1 MFCAPSVKTG
11 YKIEIYFFVSTQSYD
26 AFWKRSVDNKLPY
39 STKYTEVKKECEDD
53 LIKLLEASNCACLA
67 VFPSTCTP
75 YIHLKTCHCLGSVI
89 I

>member
-1 MFCAPSVKTG
+1 MTHFENDQLTIN
-11 YKIEIYFFVSTQSYD
+11 YHTLQNIL
-26 AFWKRSVDNKLPY
+26 RL
-39 STKYTEVKKECEDD
+39 KKGCEDD

>member
-1 MFCAPSVKTG
+1 MTHFENDQLTIN
-11 YKIEIYFFVSTQSYD
+11 YHTLQ
-26 AFWKRSVDNKLPY
+26 NKLRL
-39 STKYTEVKKECEDD
+39 KKECEDD

>member
-1 MFCAPSVKTG
+1 MTHFENDQLT
-11 YKIEIYFFVSTQSYD
+11 INHHTLQNIL
-26 AFWKRSVDNKLPY
+26 RL
-39 STKYTEVKKECEDD
+39 KKECEDD
-53 LIKLLEASNCACLA
+53 LIKLLEASNYACLA

>member
-1 MFCAPSVKTG
+1 MTHFENDQLTINYHTLQNILS
-11 YKIEIYFFVSTQSYD
+11 
-26 AFWKRSVDNKLPY
+26 L
-39 STKYTEVKKECEDD
+39 KKECEDD

-67 VFPSTCTP
+67 VFLSTCTP